1 MSQMTI
7 ISGVERRRSW
17 SEEEKLGIMAE
28 AFSPGAC
35 VSEVAR
41 RRDVSPGLIYRWR
54 RQMQVEAALAGFA
67 PVLVGPEREETVA
80 CSAAEQAP
88 ALTIELKGVMIRVA
102 SDAPPVLVERALRA
116 LRR

>member
-1 MSQMTI
+1 MAQMTI
-7 ISGVERRRSW
+7 ISGVERRRLW

-41 RRDVSPGLIYRWR
+41 RRDVSPSLIYRWR
-54 RQMQVEAALAGFA
+54 RQMRTEAASAGFA
-67 PVLVGPEREETVA
+67 PVLVGPEREEMIA
-80 CSAAEQAP
+80 CPPAEQAP
-88 ALTIELKGVMIRVA
+88 AMTIELKGAMVRIA
-102 SDAPPVLVERALRA
+102 ADAPPVLVERALRA

>member
-1 MSQMTI
+1 MAQMTI
-7 ISGVERRRSW
+7 ISGVERRRLW

-41 RRDVSPGLIYRWR
+41 RRDVAPSLIYRWR
-54 RQMQVEAALAGFA
+54 RQMQIEAASAGFA
-67 PVLVGPEREETVA
+67 PVLVGPEREERVA
-80 CSAAEQAP
+80 CPPAEHSP
-88 ALTIELKGVMIRVA
+88 AMTIELKGVVIKVA
-102 SDAPPVLVERALRA
+102 SDAPPALVERALRA